1 MARNASPLPNL
12 SRREREI
19 MDVLHR
25 RRQAT
30 AAEIMAELEGAP
42 SNATVRTLL
51 RILVDKGHARFER
64 DGKSYVYRPSTDPSQ
79 AGASMMRHVVTTFF
93 DGSPA
98 KAMAALLGHERE
110 ALSDSQ
116 LDRLEKLIAE
126 ARQAPK

>member
-1 MARNASPLPNL
+1 VTKSSTPLPSL

-30 AAEIMAELEGAP
+30 AAEITTELDGAP
-42 SNATVRTLL
+42 TNATVRTLL
-51 RILVDKGHARFER
+51 RILTEKGHINFER
-64 DGKSYVYRPSTDPSQ
+64 DGKTYVYRPCADREQT
-79 AGASMMRHVVTTFF
+79 GASMMRHVVSTFF

-98 KAMAALLGHERE
+98 RAMAALLGPDRE
-110 ALSDSQ
+110 SLSDAQ

-126 ARQAPK
+126 ARRAPE